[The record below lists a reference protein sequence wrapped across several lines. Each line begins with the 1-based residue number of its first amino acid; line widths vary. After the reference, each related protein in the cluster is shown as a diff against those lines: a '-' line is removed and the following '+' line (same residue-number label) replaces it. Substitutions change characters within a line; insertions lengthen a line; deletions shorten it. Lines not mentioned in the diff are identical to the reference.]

1 MKWQDELRAITG
13 KVKYNEPLSKHTSF
27 SIGGPALALVEVN
40 SIDELKSLISFRE
53 RFNLPVMVIGRGTNI
68 LVGDAGYNGI
78 IVVLATNLSQV
89 QFNGMRVIAGAGI
102 TLTRLANQLA
112 RRALS
117 GLEFAYG
124 IPGTLGGALI
134 TNAGAHGYS
143 MSEIVT
149 EIQVMTHKGEVFKI
163 SNEQAGFDYRSSNL
177 KQYFCGK
184 TKSSVVFCIL
194 EATLQLKRKSKE
206 KIEAE
211 MRKLYNERKSK
222 QPLSL
227 PSAGC
232 IFKNP
237 HPSALGQVPKVPI
250 LGIPQSGRFRKS
262 HRDSF
267 GTGVSAGKLID
278 ECGLKGTKIGGAE
291 VSQKHANFIVNISEA
306 TAADVLALIDLV
318 RKQVKSKTGIELE
331 LEIQQVNVGKNYTE
345 YSP

>member
-1 MKWQDELRAITG
+1 MTWQDELQAITS

-27 SIGGPALALVEVN
+27 LIGGPALALVEIN
-40 SIDELKSLISFRE
+40 SADELKSLLSFRE

-68 LVGDAGYNGI
+68 LIGDAGYNGI
-78 IVVLATNLSQV
+78 TVVLSKNLSQIH
-89 QFNGMRVIAGAGI
+89 FNGTQLIAGAGI
-102 TLTRLANQLA
+102 TLTRLAKQLA
-112 RRALS
+112 QNSLS

-134 TNAGAHGYS
+134 MNAGAHGHS
-143 MSEIVT
+143 MSEIIT
-149 EIQVMTHKGEVFKI
+149 EIQVMTHKGEMLTI
-163 SNEQAGFDYRSSNL
+163 SNEQAGFDYRHSNL
-177 KQYFCGK
+177 GQY
-184 TKSSVVFCIL
+184 FCIL
-194 EATLQLKRKSKE
+194 EATLQLKRKSRE

-222 QPLSL
+222 QPLSF

-237 HPSALGQVPKVPI
+237 P
-250 LGIPQSGRFRKS
+250 
-262 HRDSF
+262 
-267 GTGVSAGKLID
+267 GTSAGKLID

-291 VSQKHANFIVNISEA
+291 VSQKHANFIINSSDA
-306 TAADVLALIDLV
+306 TATDVLTLIDLV

-331 LEIQQVNVGKNYTE
+331 LEIQQVNIDKNDTE